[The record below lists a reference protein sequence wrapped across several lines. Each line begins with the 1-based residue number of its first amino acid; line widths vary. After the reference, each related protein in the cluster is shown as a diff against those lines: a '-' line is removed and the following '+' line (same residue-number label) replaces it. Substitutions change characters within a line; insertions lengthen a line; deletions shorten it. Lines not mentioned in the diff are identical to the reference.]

1 MLYNLNEETTY
12 EILFA
17 IKLSSDCLQRSIR
30 EITPIIHQQMYNF
43 RIKLRMCKWSIVA
56 NKLFS

>member
-1 MLYNLNEETTY
+1 MRKQLMKF
-12 EILFA
+12 LFA

-43 RIKLRMCKWSIVA
+43 RIKFRMCKWSIVA